1 MPAGGIPHMGERPQ
15 DRRRI
20 GRWVGVTVPAV
31 PTARAAWLHGALV
44 ALAVAGVVSV
54 PMGPW
59 RPAAEIV
66 LFVCGIVAVRTAL
79 LRHRTPAR
87 VAWWALGSGLALFA
101 LSCAAEV
108 LELAGIHADVAGVAE
123 TALDVAAY
131 CAMAVGALG
140 IVRGERRRRE
150 RGSWLDSATLVLAA
164 GLAVV
169 AVTSGTDSAA
179 DDLLELSIGTPLLT
193 VVLLMV
199 CVPLAMGGHRSVATT
214 GLLAAAALTV
224 VGYGGR
230 MIAGAPLRELP
241 LLDPLPLLAVAALT
255 LAARHP
261 SVSGMG
267 LRPQPGQDTR
277 GSRVLGVGT
286 TLLISPALLVLWTVG
301 HGGIGYVLG
310 FGTAVLTGLALW
322 RLAALDAEREAT
334 RAALSAS
341 EARLQL
347 LLENAA
353 DVIAIVEAR
362 TGTITYISPAVQS
375 LLGRPPSD
383 YLGRDA
389 IALADP
395 RDQPRLRAA
404 VAAADDAADVQA
416 GAVDTD
422 IRVSHVS
429 GDTRWVEMRISGR
442 VNAVGIKGWVV
453 NFREVTDRK
462 RLEDELRH
470 QARTDPLT
478 GLLNRAAFSDRLAAA
493 TASVDPATP
502 PAVLFVDIDD
512 FKGVN
517 DSLGHA
523 AGDDLLVTVAARL
536 SGDVRADDVVA
547 RLGGD
552 EFAVL
557 LSEADDERLHDVA
570 ARLLT
575 SLRAPMAL
583 GGTTLAVTASVGG
596 ALGAPGDTSETLLHR
611 ADTAMYEAK
620 RTGKDSSSLLG
631 SGAALPA

>member
-1 MPAGGIPHMGERPQ
+1 M
-15 DRRRI
+15 
-20 GRWVGVTVPAV
+20 TVPAV
-31 PTARAAWLHGALV
+31 PTARAAWLHAAMVV
-44 ALAVAGVVSV
+44 AVVAGVVSV

-59 RPAAEIV
+59 RPAAEV
-66 LFVCGIVAVRTAL
+66 ALFALGIAAVRTAIVV
-79 LRHRTPAR
+79 HRTPTAP
-87 VAWWALGSGLALFA
+87 AWAALGAGLGFFA
-101 LSCAAEV
+101 LSSLAET
-108 LELAGIHADVAGVAE
+108 LELAGIRPEISGPAE
-123 TALDVAAY
+123 AVLDVAAY
-131 CAMAVGALG
+131 VAMALGALG
-140 IVRGERRRRE
+140 IVRAERRRRE
-150 RGSWLDSATLVLAA
+150 HGSWLDTATLLLACA
-164 GLAVV
+164 LTLV
-169 AVTSGTDSAA
+169 AVGGDGRASLEDV
-179 DDLLELSIGTPLLT
+179 LELDMGTPVLS

-199 CVPLAMGGHRSVATT
+199 CVPLAMSRRRRSVTT
-214 GLLAAAALTV
+214 TALLVAAALTV
-224 VGYGGR
+224 LGYGGR
-230 MIAGAPLRELP
+230 MIADAPLRELP
-241 LLDPLPLLAVAALT
+241 FLDPLPLLAVAALT
-255 LAARHP
+255 VAARHP
-261 SVSGMG
+261 SVAGTD
-267 LRPQPGQDTR
+267 PGPAEDAD

-310 FGTAVLTGLALW
+310 LGTAVLTGLALW
-322 RLAALDAEREAT
+322 RLAGLAADREAAG
-334 RAALSAS
+334 AALAAS

-375 LLGRPPSD
+375 LLGRPPSY
-383 YLGRDA
+383 YLGVDA
-389 IALADP
+389 IDLADP

-404 VAAADDAADVQA
+404 VAATDDAADVHA

-429 GDTRWVEMRISGR
+429 GESRWVEMRISGR
-442 VNAVGIKGWVV
+442 VDAVGIKGWVV
-453 NFREVTDRK
+453 NFREVSDRK

-478 GLLNRAAFSDRLAAA
+478 GLLNRAAFSERLDAA
-493 TASVDPATP
+493 TASIDAAVP

-523 AGDDLLVTVAARL
+523 AGDDLLVAVAGRL
-536 SGDVRADDVVA
+536 TGDVRTDDVVA

-557 LSEADDERLHDVA
+557 LAEADDERLRDVA
-570 ARLLT
+570 GRLLT
-575 SLRAPMAL
+575 SLRAPMVL
-583 GGTTLAVTASVGG
+583 GGSTLSVTASVGG
-596 ALGAPGDTSETLLHR
+596 ALGAPGDTAERLLHR

-631 SGAALPA
+631 SGAARTV

>member
-1 MPAGGIPHMGERPQ
+1 MS
-15 DRRRI
+15 
-20 GRWVGVTVPAV
+20 AV
-31 PTARAAWLHGALV
+31 PTARAAWLHGALAV
-44 ALAVAGVVSV
+44 AVVAGVVSV

-66 LFVCGIVAVRTAL
+66 AVRP
-79 LRHRTPAR
+79 RRRRRPHRDRPAPGTR
-87 VAWWALGSGLALFA
+87 GPGLGGARCGSGLLRPE
-101 LSCAAEV
+101 LRRRGRSSSTGGPPAA
-108 LELAGIHADVAGVAE
+108 GTAE
-123 TALDVAAY
+123 AALDVAAY
-131 CAMAVGALG
+131 AAMAVGALG
-140 IVRGERRRRE
+140 IVRAERRRRH
-150 RGSWLDSATLVLAA
+150 RSWLDTATLVLACA
-164 GLAVV
+164 LTLV
-169 AVTSGTDSAA
+169 AVGGDRRSSAW
-179 DDLLELSIGTPLLT
+179 DVLELDLGTPVLS
-193 VVLLMV
+193 VVLLVV
-199 CVPLAMGGHRSVATT
+199 CVPLAMPGRHRSVSTT
-214 GLLAAAALTV
+214 ALLAAAALTV
-224 VGYGGR
+224 LGYGGR
-230 MIAGAPLRELP
+230 MIADAPLRELP
-241 LLDPLPLLAVAALT
+241 LLDPLPLLAVAALAV
-255 LAARHP
+255 AARHP
-261 SVSGMG
+261 SVAGPAAG
-267 LRPQPGQDTR
+267 RAPEEAAD

-310 FGTAVLTGLALW
+310 GGTAALTGLALW
-322 RLAALDAEREAT
+322 RLASLDADRETT
-334 RAALSAS
+334 RAALAAS

-375 LLGRPPSD
+375 LLGRPPSY
-383 YLGRDA
+383 YLGVDA
-389 IALADP
+389 IDLADP

-404 VAAADDAADVQA
+404 VAAADDAADVHA

-422 IRVSHVS
+422 VRVSHVS
-429 GDTRWVEMRISGR
+429 GETRWVEMRISGR

-478 GLLNRAAFSDRLAAA
+478 GLLNRAAFSERLDAA
-493 TASVDPATP
+493 TASIDPAAP
-502 PAVLFVDIDD
+502 PAVLFVDVDD

-523 AGDDLLVTVAARL
+523 VGDDLLIAVAGRL
-536 SGDVRADDVVA
+536 TGDVRAEDVVA

-557 LSEADDERLHDVA
+557 LSEADDERLRDVA
-570 ARLLT
+570 GRLLT
-575 SLRAPMAL
+575 SLRAPMVL
-583 GGTTLAVTASVGG
+583 GGTTLSVTASVGG
-596 ALGAPGDTSETLLHR
+596 ALGAPGDTAETLLHR

-631 SGAALPA
+631 SGAAPTV

>member
-1 MPAGGIPHMGERPQ
+1 
-15 DRRRI
+15 
-20 GRWVGVTVPAV
+20 VTVSVV
-31 PTARAAWLHGALV
+31 PTARAAWLHAAVV
-44 ALAVAGVVSV
+44 AVGVAGVVAV

-59 RPAAEIV
+59 RPAAEVV
-66 LFVCGIVAVRTAL
+66 LFALGIAAARTAL
-79 LRHRTPAR
+79 VHHRTPST
-87 VAWWALGSGLALFA
+87 VAWWALGAGLSFFA
-101 LSCAAEV
+101 LSSGAES
-108 LELAGIHADVAGVAE
+108 LELSGVSVGVAGLAE
-123 TALDVAAY
+123 SALDVAAY
-131 CAMAVGALG
+131 GALAVGALA
-140 IVRGERRRRE
+140 IARGGRRRRD
-150 RGSWLDSATLVLAA
+150 RRSWLDAATLVLAGA
-164 GLAVV
+164 LALV
-169 AVTSGTDSAA
+169 AVGSDGGTGAGHVV
-179 DDLLELSIGTPLLT
+179 EMSIGTPLLT

-199 CVPLAMGGHRSVATT
+199 CVPLAMSVRHRSVATT
-214 GLLAAAALTV
+214 ALLAAAAFTV
-224 VGYGGR
+224 IAYGGR
-230 MIAGAPLRELP
+230 IVADTPLRELP
-241 LLDPLPLLAVAALT
+241 LLNPLSLLSVAALT

-261 SVSGMG
+261 SVALMG
-267 LRPQPGQDTR
+267 RPPMSDEDADR
-277 GSRVLGVGT
+277 SRVLGVGT
-286 TLLISPALLVLWTVG
+286 TLLISPALLVLWTIG
-301 HGGIGYVLG
+301 HGGIGYLLG
-310 FGTAVLTGLALW
+310 LGTAVLTGLALW
-322 RLAALDAEREAT
+322 RLAALDAEREAA

-389 IALADP
+389 IDLADP

-404 VAAADDAADVQA
+404 VAAAGDAADVHA

-422 IRVSHVS
+422 IRVPHVS

-478 GLLNRAAFSDRLAAA
+478 GLLNRAAFSERLVAA
-493 TASVDPATP
+493 TSSVDPSAP

-536 SGDVRADDVVA
+536 TGDVRADDVVA

-557 LSEADDERLHDVA
+557 LAEADDERLRDVA
-570 ARLLT
+570 DRLLM

-583 GGTTLAVTASVGG
+583 GGTMLSVTASVGG
-596 ALGAPGDTSETLLHR
+596 ALGAAGDTAEQLLHR

-631 SGAALPA
+631 SGAAGPV